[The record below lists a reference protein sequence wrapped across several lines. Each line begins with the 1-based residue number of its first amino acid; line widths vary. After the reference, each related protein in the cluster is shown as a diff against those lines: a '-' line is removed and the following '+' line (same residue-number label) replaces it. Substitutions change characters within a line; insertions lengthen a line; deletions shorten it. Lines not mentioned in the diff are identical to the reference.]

1 MKKIIILITAIS
13 IAVLIGG
20 CSTITS
26 SNIADEQESESPL
39 VEIFDNDDAMDDDAR
54 IKEVYADLKETAETL
69 SDIGDTIQKAWHWA
83 IYVDDDDFTFSN
95 GYFPS
100 MAEATGIDAGEL
112 AGTALHIYG
121 MDMKYSI
128 NDFQVAVPLA
138 ISTMSKEFESC
149 SDSLTSSKESIQ
161 KCSDDAKNYDDIKDF
176 YTTALTYYEWLE
188 SPSGNFSQAS
198 STIDEYNNELRQFI
212 SKLSFDYE

>member
-1 MKKIIILITAIS
+1 MKKIIISITAIS

-20 CSTITS
+20 CSTSTT
-26 SNIADEQESESPL
+26 SNIAG
-39 VEIFDNDDAMDDDAR
+39 IFGNYDVMDDNAR

-83 IYVDDDDFTFSN
+83 IYVDDDDYDRSN

-100 MAEATGIDAGEL
+100 MSEATGIDSKDLEE
-112 AGTALHIYG
+112 TALSLYG
-121 MDMKYSI
+121 TDMKRSI

-138 ISTMSKEFESC
+138 ISAMSKEYESC